1 MIRYVGCDYA
11 RPRLDAFADG
21 ELPMGDQ
28 VLVETHLRWCQTC
41 AARLEDA
48 QTIGDSLRLSA
59 RAHAHAYQS
68 LNAAPGDGAGGARDV
83 TDGLPG
89 DLGRALAA
97 MQAEVLAQTD
107 TEYEQSVGVRAKEL
121 FSDMRLW
128 WPALGATVAVVLS
141 VGVASN
147 IWKAASNQQPTSL
160 AAMIE
165 NLADPGSNRNPQRLD
180 AAMYLPRVID
190 DGAAFDGALLAQH
203 DGGTY
208 PDEFL
213 AVAAVLTRE
222 GTIGGYTLLEQS
234 GMRHVPA
241 SGSVKADGEVEGVLH
256 AVRQSRFAPAQRP
269 GGQVVAVN
277 MVLLFARTTVK
288 ASHQTLDLGTPLTR
302 PVLAVPGLGARTPVA
317 KPAGLVPEGS
327 TSQETSQERGPAPI
341 ESASV

>member
-41 AARLEDA
+41 AARIEDA
-48 QTIGDSLRLSA
+48 QTIGDALRLSA
-59 RAHAHAYQS
+59 RAHAHQH
-68 LNAAPGDGAGGARDV
+68 AAPQELAGGTGDV
-83 TDGLPG
+83 TDGIPG

-97 MQAEVLAQTD
+97 MQAEVVAQAD
-107 TEYEQSVGVRAKEL
+107 TEYEQSLDVRMKEL

-141 VGVASN
+141 VGVAGN
-147 IWKAASNQQPTSL
+147 IWKAASSQQPASL

-180 AAMYLPRVID
+180 AAMYLPRVLD
-190 DGAAFDGALLAQH
+190 DGAAFDSAMLAQYDGEEQPDELLAI
-203 DGGTY
+203 
-208 PDEFL
+208 P
-213 AVAAVLTRE
+213 VVLTRE
-222 GTIGGYTLLEQS
+222 GKIVS
-234 GMRHVPA
+234 GT
-241 SGSVKADGEVEGVLH
+241 ADGEMQGVLH

-269 GGQVVAVN
+269 GGRVVAVN
-277 MVLLFARTTVK
+277 MVLLFAHTTVK
-288 ASHQTLDLGTPLTR
+288 ASHETIDLGTPLTR
-302 PVLAVPGLGARTPVA
+302 PVLTVRPPVA
-317 KPAGLVPEGS
+317 KPASLAPEDT
-327 TSQETSQERGPAPI
+327 TSQENSQEPVPAPI

>member
-41 AARLEDA
+41 AARLEDT
-48 QTIGDSLRLSA
+48 QTIGASLRLTA
-59 RAHAHAYQS
+59 RAHAHQQ
-68 LNAAPGDGAGGARDV
+68 AASQADAGGTGEVSD
-83 TDGLPG
+83 

-97 MQAEVLAQTD
+97 MQVQVLAQAH
-107 TEYEQSVGVRAKEL
+107 TEYEQSLGVRVKEL

-141 VGVASN
+141 VGMAGN
-147 IWKAASNQQPTSL
+147 IWKAASSQQPASL

-165 NLADPGSNRNPQRLD
+165 NLADPGSDRNPQRLD
-180 AAMYLPRVID
+180 AAMYLPRRA
-190 DGAAFDGALLAQH
+190 DGGALDPAMLAQH
-203 DGGTY
+203 D
-208 PDEFL
+208 PDHQDEVVAF
-213 AVAAVLTRE
+213 AAVITTE
-222 GTIGGYTLLEQS
+222 GRVGGYALLEHG
-234 GMRHVPA
+234 GMRRMPV
-241 SGSVKADGEVEGVLH
+241 SGVLTADGEMEGVQH
-256 AVRQSRFAPAQRP
+256 AVRQSRFTPAQRP

-288 ASHQTLDLGTPLTR
+288 ASHATIDLGTPLTR
-302 PVLAVPGLGARTPVA
+302 PVLTVPPPAA
-317 KPAGLVPEGS
+317 KPPSLAPEGS
-327 TSQETSQERGPAPI
+327 TSQENSQERVPAPI